1 MIASYRLQSESLR
14 SYGYLLSRRPR
25 KSRQE
30 RPKPTKEAKKKKD
43 QGRIKNEKK
52 RGIAYV

>member
-30 RPKPTKEAKKKKD
+30 RPKPTKEAKKKKT
-43 QGRIKNEKK
+43 KEE
-52 RGIAYV
+52 